1 MLIALVKK
9 EENIVEYVLYMW
21 QIEDILRANNMEI
34 SSIEKLVI
42 SQYNVEADTQ
52 LAIRDWYI
60 DLISKMKEQGKVNK
74 GHLFEIHE
82 VIHELNFLHNTL
94 LNLTKDKQYNALY
107 EEAEP
112 NIDLL
117 RKKSPETAMN
127 IIETCLNGVYGVLIL
142 RLKKQAITPD
152 TQAAV
157 ESISRLLAL
166 LALNYKQ
173 IKNKQ

>member
-1 MLIALVKK
+1 MHC
-9 EENIVEYVLYMW
+9 M
-21 QIEDILRANNMEI
+21 
-34 SSIEKLVI
+34 
-42 SQYNVEADTQ
+42 
-52 LAIRDWYI
+52 
-60 DLISKMKEQGKVNK
+60 
-74 GHLFEIHE
+74 
-82 VIHELNFLHNTL
+82 
-94 LNLTKDKQYNALY
+94 
-107 EEAEP
+107 

-117 RKKSPETAMN
+117 SKKSPEKSMN

>member
-74 GHLFEIHE
+74 GHL
-82 VIHELNFLHNTL
+82 
-94 LNLTKDKQYNALY
+94 
-107 EEAEP
+107 
-112 NIDLL
+112 L
-117 RKKSPETAMN
+117 RFMK
-127 IIETCLNGVYGVLIL
+127 
-142 RLKKQAITPD
+142 
-152 TQAAV
+152 
-157 ESISRLLAL
+157 
-166 LALNYKQ
+166 
-173 IKNKQ
+173 